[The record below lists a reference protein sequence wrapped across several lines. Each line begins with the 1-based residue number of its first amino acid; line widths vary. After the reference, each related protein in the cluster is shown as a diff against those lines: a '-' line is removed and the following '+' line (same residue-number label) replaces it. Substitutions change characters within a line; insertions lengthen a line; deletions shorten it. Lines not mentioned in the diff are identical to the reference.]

1 MKSKEITITK
11 DKELRISSVELTEII
26 NEFRKLESES
36 TGKEFINLEHK
47 DFMKKIRKEVSALKS
62 LGIIG
67 EGNFSQSSYI
77 NSQNKEQPC
86 YSLNRDGM
94 LQMLNSESVLVRYK
108 TIEYINKIEEENKRL
123 QEGQVLTLANQEIAE
138 LKETVKEF
146 RIATEEAK
154 KQFKPSHK
162 RKIDYNKL
170 IKSLT
175 SSKEEEQTVKDWVFG
190 LLNISKWEDIC
201 IDDTQKILKTITT
214 VAGVLAVKRF
224 EQLSLIE
231 EEWD

>member
-231 EEWD
+231 EE

>member
-77 NSQNKEQPC
+77 NSQN
-86 YSLNRDGM
+86 N
-94 LQMLNSESVLVRYK
+94 NHV
-108 TIEYINKIEEENKRL
+108 I
-123 QEGQVLTLANQEIAE
+123 
-138 LKETVKEF
+138 
-146 RIATEEAK
+146 
-154 KQFKPSHK
+154 H
-162 RKIDYNKL
+162 
-170 IKSLT
+170 
-175 SSKEEEQTVKDWVFG
+175 
-190 LLNISKWEDIC
+190 
-201 IDDTQKILKTITT
+201 
-214 VAGVLAVKRF
+214 
-224 EQLSLIE
+224 LIE
-231 EEWD
+231 MECFKC

>member
-146 RIATEEAK
+146 RIATEETK

-190 LLNISKWEDIC
+190 LLNISKWEDTC

-231 EEWD
+231 EE

>member
-86 YSLNRDGM
+86 YSLNREGM

-190 LLNISKWEDIC
+190 LLNISKWEDTC

-231 EEWD
+231 EE

>member
-1 MKSKEITITK
+1 MKSKEIRRTK
-11 DKELRISSVELTEII
+11 DEELRMSSVEVREII
-26 NEFRKLESES
+26 NEVRKLERES

-190 LLNISKWEDIC
+190 LLNISKWEDTC

-231 EEWD
+231 EE